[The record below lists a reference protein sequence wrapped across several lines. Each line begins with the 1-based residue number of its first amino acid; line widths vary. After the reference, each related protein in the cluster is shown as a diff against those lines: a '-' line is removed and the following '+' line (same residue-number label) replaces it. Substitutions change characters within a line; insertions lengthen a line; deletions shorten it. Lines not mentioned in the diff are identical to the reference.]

1 MFRLV
6 YRGYYMNILQFEGLV
21 DKNSFCK
28 LFILRN
34 LSFKILLQTS
44 ISNVI
49 DKPTCVDLNVIAR
62 LEGH

>member
-1 MFRLV
+1 
-6 YRGYYMNILQFEGLV
+6 MNILQFKGLV